1 MGLLTLRR
9 AIALCALLIGTQA
22 HAADWELALDLR
34 AVSSNGR
41 ESFLDNGQGKL
52 RFDEDHQGIQL
63 GRLRAAWDQPLGEV
77 FSAHVEASTWDD
89 DDKNPID
96 LTEAYIEYRP
106 YPRAGVRS
114 RLRLGAFYPPM
125 SLENRAIGWET
136 PYTITPSAISS
147 WIGEEIRTVGLEG
160 QVDWLG
166 TRLGHSFDLQ
176 LTAAVFGWND
186 PAGTMLAAHGF
197 AFHDRQT
204 TLFGRVGAPQTD
216 PEFPKKELF
225 HEIDDRAGFYVGAQA
240 RYLDRAVL
248 NLLHYDNR
256 ADPTVELP
264 SIRDFAWLTKF
275 DAAALRVETGAG
287 WTAILQALDGST
299 CIEPGGF
306 DLNWEF
312 DSQSA
317 LLAKRIGA
325 HMVTVRYDAFE
336 VEFMGDPALSGSED
350 GHAWALAYS
359 FDRGEQWRFALEW
372 LRVESDVPARVE
384 FLGEPAFASES
395 KLEFS
400 ARYLLKG
407 SF

>member
-1 MGLLTLRR
+1 MGLLKH
-9 AIALCALLIGTQA
+9 ALALAAVVVGAQA
-22 HAADWELALDLR
+22 QAADWELSLDMR
-34 AVSSNGR
+34 VVSSDGR
-41 ESFLDNGQGKL
+41 TSFLDNGQGKL

-63 GRLRAAWDQPLGEV
+63 GRLRAALDQPLGEV

-106 YPRAGVRS
+106 YPRSGLRTRV
-114 RLRLGAFYPPM
+114 RLGAFYPPM
-125 SLENRAIGWET
+125 SLESRAVGWET

-147 WIGEEIRTVGLEG
+147 WIGEEIRTIGLEG

-166 TRLGHSFDLQ
+166 TRVGHSFDLQ

-197 AFHDRQT
+197 ALHDRQT
-204 TLFGRVGAPQTD
+204 TLFGRVGAPQPD
-216 PEFPKKELF
+216 PAFAKKELF
-225 HEIDDRAGFYVGAQA
+225 HEIDDRAGYYVGAQV

-256 ADPTVELP
+256 GDPTVMAPE
-264 SIRDFAWLTKF
+264 IRDFAWLTKF
-275 DAAALRVETGAG
+275 DAAALRIETGNG

-299 CIEPGGF
+299 FIAPGGYW
-306 DLNWEF
+306 LNWEF

-317 LLAKRIGA
+317 MLAKRVGV
-325 HMVTVRYDAFE
+325 HMVALRYDAFN
-336 VEFMGDPALSGSED
+336 VLFKGDPNAGGSED
-350 GHAWALAYS
+350 GDAWALAYS
-359 FDRGEQWRFALEW
+359 FDPGKHWRFALEW
-372 LRVESDVPARVE
+372 LRVDSTVPARTTL
-384 FLGEPAFASES
+384 LGEPPFARES
-395 KLEFS
+395 KVEFS
-400 ARYLLKG
+400 ARYLLSG